1 MDKNKSNLNPEE
13 KVENLNLEDENVKE
27 ESSVV
32 NETEILEKEEYD
44 NIVDLKEFSKY
55 KDEALKT
62 KEENNE
68 LQERLLRVTAEYENY
83 RKRTTKEKESIYGY
97 ACEDVL
103 KNILP
108 VLDNLERAAL
118 TDGSAEDIKKGVEI
132 TLKQFK
138 EALEK
143 LQIEEIDT
151 NSGFDPNMHDAVMH
165 VVDESLGEK
174 EIIEVFQKGYKKGD
188 KVIRYSVVKVAN

>member
-1 MDKNKSNLNPEE
+1 MDKNKSDLNPEE

-32 NETEILEKEEYD
+32 NEPEILEKEEYD

-165 VVDESLGEK
+165 VVDENSGEK
-174 EIIEVFQKGYKKGD
+174 EIVEVFQKGYKKGD

>member
-1 MDKNKSNLNPEE
+1 MDKNKSDLNPEE

-32 NETEILEKEEYD
+32 NEPEILEKEEYD

>member
-1 MDKNKSNLNPEE
+1 MDKNKNDLNPEE

-32 NETEILEKEEYD
+32 NEPEILEKEEYD

-165 VVDESLGEK
+165 VVDENLGEK
-174 EIIEVFQKGYKKGD
+174 EIVEVFQKGYKKGD

>member
-1 MDKNKSNLNPEE
+1 MDKNKNDLNPEE
-13 KVENLNLEDENVKE
+13 KVEKVTLQDENIKE
-27 ESSVV
+27 ESSCVD
-32 NETEILEKEEYD
+32 ETEVLEKEEYD
-44 NIVDLKEFSKY
+44 NIVDLKEFTKY

-143 LQIEEIDT
+143 LKIEEIDT

>member
-1 MDKNKSNLNPEE
+1 MDKNKNDLNPEE
-13 KVENLNLEDENVKE
+13 KVEKVTLEDENIKE
-27 ESSVV
+27 ESSCVD
-32 NETEILEKEEYD
+32 ETEVLEKEEYD
-44 NIVDLKEFSKY
+44 NIVDLKEFTKY
-55 KDEALKT
+55 KDEALKI

-143 LQIEEIDT
+143 LKIEEIDT

>member
-1 MDKNKSNLNPEE
+1 MDKNKNDLNPEE
-13 KVENLNLEDENVKE
+13 KVEKVTLEDEKIKE
-27 ESSVV
+27 ESSCVD
-32 NETEILEKEEYD
+32 ETEVLEKEEYD
-44 NIVDLKEFSKY
+44 NIVDLKEFTKY
-55 KDEALKT
+55 KDEALKI

-143 LQIEEIDT
+143 LKIEEIDT

>member
-1 MDKNKSNLNPEE
+1 MDKNKSDLNPEE
-13 KVENLNLEDENVKE
+13 KVENIILEGENVKE

-32 NETEILEKEEYD
+32 SEAEVLEKEEC
-44 NIVDLKEFSKY
+44 NNTVDLKEFSKY

-62 KEENNE
+62 KEENIE

-118 TDGSAEDIKKGVEI
+118 TDGSVEDIKKGVEI

-151 NSGFDPNMHDAVMH
+151 NSGFDPNMHEAVMH

>member
-1 MDKNKSNLNPEE
+1 MDKNKSDLNPEE